1 MLNKKQ
7 IYELKILTIVNILY
21 NDSNGEEKV
30 LFNDLAVIRNNEEDV
45 AFGFDKNIKHND
57 IFEDGTWLNG
67 GNKFFIELVKK
78 E

>member
-57 IFEDGTWLNG
+57 IFEDGSWLNG
-67 GNKFFIELVKK
+67 GII
-78 E
+78 